1 MTDKRQLKS
10 KFTMEERIK
19 IAQEFVSSNLSAREL
34 NEKYGIRGKNVIPTW
49 RDRYLLGKYYLHK
62 SKKSST
68 FAGEIKT
75 GIVMNDPERQELEH
89 QIADLERRLQQ
100 GQMDVITKL
109 IAKRYSLEEI
119 CEIVGIS
126 ADEYNVA
133 QLNQK

>member
-89 QIADLERRLQQ
+89 QIADLERRLQKEQMKNLALNTLIDVAEEQ
-100 GQMDVITKL
+100 GIQIRKKSG
-109 IAKRYSLEEI
+109 AK
-119 CEIVGIS
+119 
-126 ADEYNVA
+126 
-133 QLNQK
+133 Q

>member
-75 GIVMNDPERQELEH
+75 GIVMNDPERQQLEH
-89 QIADLERRLQQ
+89 QIADLERRLQKEQMKNLALNTLIDVAEEQ
-100 GQMDVITKL
+100 GIQIRKKSG
-109 IAKRYSLEEI
+109 AK
-119 CEIVGIS
+119 
-126 ADEYNVA
+126 
-133 QLNQK
+133 Q

>member
-75 GIVMNDPERQELEH
+75 GIVMNDPERQQLVSQIAELERLLQKEQMKNLALNTLIDVAEEQGI
-89 QIADLERRLQQ
+89 QIRKKS
-100 GQMDVITKL
+100 G
-109 IAKRYSLEEI
+109 AK
-119 CEIVGIS
+119 
-126 ADEYNVA
+126 
-133 QLNQK
+133 Q

>member
-1 MTDKRQLKS
+1 
-10 KFTMEERIK
+10 MEERIK

-75 GIVMNDPERQELEH
+75 GIVMNDPERQQLER
-89 QIADLERRLQQ
+89 QIADLERRLQKEQMKNLALNTLIDIAEEQ
-100 GQMDVITKL
+100 GIQIRKKSG
-109 IAKRYSLEEI
+109 AK
-119 CEIVGIS
+119 
-126 ADEYNVA
+126 
-133 QLNQK
+133 Q

>member
-75 GIVMNDPERQELEH
+75 GIVMNDPERQQLEH
-89 QIADLERRLQQ
+89 QIVDLERRLQKEQMKNLALNTLIDVAEEQ
-100 GQMDVITKL
+100 GIQIRKKSG
-109 IAKRYSLEEI
+109 AK
-119 CEIVGIS
+119 
-126 ADEYNVA
+126 
-133 QLNQK
+133 Q